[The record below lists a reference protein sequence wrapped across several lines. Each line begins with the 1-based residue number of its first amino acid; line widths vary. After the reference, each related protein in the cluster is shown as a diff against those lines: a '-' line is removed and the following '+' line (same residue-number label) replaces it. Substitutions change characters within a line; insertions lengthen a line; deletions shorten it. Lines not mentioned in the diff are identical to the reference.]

1 MQVQV
6 MLILEHAPSPK
17 ATAIQYL
24 ATPIASVE
32 EFPIVFPRACPELI
46 FLTLKENEKKKNPG
60 KCKWLGGSGESLL

>member
-17 ATAIQYL
+17 ATSIQYL

-46 FLTLKENEKKKNPG
+46 FLTLKENEKKEDP
-60 KCKWLGGSGESLL
+60 WEM

>member
-24 ATPIASVE
+24 TTPIASGR
-32 EFPIVFPRACPELI
+32 EFPIVFPRVCPEVI
-46 FLTLKENEKKKNPG
+46 FLTLKENEEKEP
-60 KCKWLGGSGESLL
+60 WEM